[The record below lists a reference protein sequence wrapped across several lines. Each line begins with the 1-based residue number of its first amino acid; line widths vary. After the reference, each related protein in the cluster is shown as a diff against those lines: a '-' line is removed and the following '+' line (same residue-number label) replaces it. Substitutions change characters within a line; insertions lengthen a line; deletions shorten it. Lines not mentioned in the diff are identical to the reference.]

1 MDTLFDIIT
10 TALSSNSL
18 ASVTR
23 TNPANYIQH
32 IEGEETETIFAFNK
46 ARDLCNLAV
55 VNNLPIGTHTNIV
68 PITDLS
74 ITAPTDG
81 CADVKSAI
89 TALSKIITDAIDN
102 PSTLPIVNTGNY
114 PLVRTGTAIGGLTN
128 SKQYYINYV
137 DANTI
142 EQMAAGRVFN
152 PFSEQIFKSMAFR
165 THSINFKMLARSQQE
180 AREIK
185 SIIQWIKE
193 GATPEIQKGDKSSMG
208 ALWDATENKCKHKG
222 SLTT

>member
-1 MDTLFDIIT
+1 M
-10 TALSSNSL
+10 
-18 ASVTR
+18 
-23 TNPANYIQH
+23 
-32 IEGEETETIFAFNK
+32 
-46 ARDLCNLAV
+46 
-55 VNNLPIGTHTNIV
+55 
-68 PITDLS
+68 S

-142 EQMAAGRVFN
+142 ELTNIPGGPAIGLSAVWTGVG
-152 PFSEQIFKSMAFR
+152 
-165 THSINFKMLARSQQE
+165 HSIRMYIDGINDSFRIRSNSVDIGTQIGKTADKKQLFV
-180 AREIK
+180 ITILCQP
-185 SIIQWIKE
+185 SI
-193 GATPEIQKGDKSSMG
+193 DLS
-208 ALWDATENKCKHKG
+208 
-222 SLTT
+222 